1 MKFLVRASAL
11 ALVLTFSSGAHVSG
25 TTLVGSEQVRLAAAW
40 GLLTPEQ
47 QQVIDLVAK
56 DIWDTERSDRP
67 VTYHQL
73 SSEEKTK
80 LRAEAMDR
88 LGFKP
93 PRIAGYEV

>member
-11 ALVLTFSSGAHVSG
+11 ALVLTFSSGAHVAGMTVVSG
-25 TTLVGSEQVRLAAAW
+25 EHVRLAAAW
-40 GLLTPEQ
+40 NLLTPEQ

-67 VTYHQL
+67 LTYHQL
-73 SSEEKTK
+73 SDQQKTE

-88 LGFKP
+88 LGFRP
-93 PRIAGYEV
+93 PRVAGYEV